1 MLYFLQ
7 LSLNYDGEVNCLDN
21 FVLFENLI
29 QQLYDHNFRLASGS
43 KLFFQV
49 QAIIRGL

>member
-21 FVLFENLI
+21 FVLFENFI
-29 QQLYDHNFRLASGS
+29 HQLYDNNFRLASGS
-43 KLFFQV
+43 KLFLQV
-49 QAIIRGL
+49 